1 MTQEIG
7 EQIELYITY
16 LCYIS
21 LIIWGYLIL
30 AYNVQAA
37 YDVQTAAEG
46 SGGAGLCVMSAG
58 FFKKWV
64 DRWREK
70 NKSEMDTWEAAERA
84 AAGTSSAASTKKTSL
99 LWKKLQLNMI
109 QQLMPHRGFAFV
121 WQDSWTAW
129 QSMKT
134 KFLLNGLKS
143 YHMFL
148 KPIIMILLTVPLFIM
163 STVQTAMSLIRNLII
178 WLIILFL
185 ITLLTG
191 DWGSAIGSSKAKG
204 GNDGFSVNGSMEATT
219 SWLFLPKNFTWWSIF
234 STLPCLQWICLM
246 VDFCLMPLAS
256 GLKGATL
263 DFFSSSKS
271 KEGTPIQI
279 SDIPW
284 ITSLYLLA
292 VPVPGWNGISG
303 GGAGKWIFAGISTIA
318 WIIPR
323 WISKLSPN
331 NT

>member
-37 YDVQTAAEG
+37 AEG
-46 SGGAGLCVMSAG
+46 AREAATGARDGRLCVMAAG
-58 FFKKWV
+58 IFRNWVGELRKK
-64 DRWREK
+64 K
-70 NKSEMDTWEAAERA
+70 KAERA
-84 AAGTSSAASTKKTSL
+84 AHAATSSLSDTAADASTKENS
-99 LWKKLQLNMI
+99 WKNIRRNLI

-121 WQDSWTAW
+121 WHDSWDCW
-129 QSMKT
+129 QWMKK
-134 KFLLNGLKS
+134 KFLINGLEL
-143 YHMFL
+143 YPMVL

-163 STVQTAMSLIRNLII
+163 STVKTAWLFIKNLII